1 MTTDRSSNKTPSR
14 AAVPESVDSFRNQFL
29 VAVPGAFQKGD
40 YFDGS
45 VSLLID
51 HSPLGAFG
59 LMINRPLSK
68 PLSELLVDVPQDLY
82 CPVFEGGPVE
92 GDRLFFLH
100 SGERQYPGTLKL
112 SNDIHL
118 TACDELIED
127 LIQGQPPSHIN
138 AYLGYA
144 GWAAAQL
151 ERELFEGVLLDAELF
166 DGKLSDGEQGESAW
180 LLTPSSAHIVFTT
193 PVAERRT
200 QAAALL
206 GIDLHLA
213 NWSAGHD

>member
-1 MTTDRSSNKTPSR
+1 MTSDRASNETSSR
-14 AAVPESVDSFRNQFL
+14 AEVAESGDSFRNQFL
-29 VAVPGAFQKGD
+29 VAVPGAFQAGD

-51 HSPLGAFG
+51 HSPQGAFG
-59 LMINRPLSK
+59 LMINRPLIKS
-68 PLSELLVDVPQDLY
+68 LSELLVDVPQDLY

-112 SNDIHL
+112 SDDIHL

-127 LIQGQPPSHIN
+127 LIRGQSPSHIN

-151 ERELFEGVLLDAELF
+151 ERELFEGVVFDGELF
-166 DGKLSDGEQGESAW
+166 DGELAKSAW
-180 LLTPSSAHIVFTT
+180 LLTPSSAHIVFTA

>member
-1 MTTDRSSNKTPSR
+1 
-14 AAVPESVDSFRNQFL
+14 
-29 VAVPGAFQKGD
+29 VAVPGAFQAGD
-40 YFDGS
+40 YFDGT

-51 HSPLGAFG
+51 HSPEGAFG

-68 PLSELLVDVPQDLY
+68 PLSELLVDVPQNLY

-112 SNDIHL
+112 SDDIHL
-118 TACDELIED
+118 TASDELIED
-127 LIQGQPPSHIN
+127 LIRGQSPIHIN

-151 ERELFEGVLLDAELF
+151 ERELLEGVLVEGELF
-166 DGKLSDGEQGESAW
+166 YGKLRESAW
-180 LLTPSSAHIVFTT
+180 LLTPSSAHIVFTA

>member
-1 MTTDRSSNKTPSR
+1 MTSDRASNNTSSR
-14 AAVPESVDSFRNQFL
+14 AGGAESGDSFRNQFL
-29 VAVPGAFQKGD
+29 VAVPGAFQAGD

-51 HSPLGAFG
+51 HGPQGAFG
-59 LMINRPLSK
+59 LMINRPLSN

-112 SNDIHL
+112 SDDIHL

-127 LIQGQPPSHIN
+127 LIRGQSPSHIN

-151 ERELFEGVLLDAELF
+151 ERELFEGVLLD
-166 DGKLSDGEQGESAW
+166 GKLSVGELGESAW
-180 LLTPSSAHIVFTT
+180 LLTPSSAHIVFTA

>member
-1 MTTDRSSNKTPSR
+1 MTSARAPHKTSSR
-14 AAVPESVDSFRNQFL
+14 AGDAESGDNFSNQFL
-29 VAVPGAFQKGD
+29 VAVPRAFQAGD

-51 HSPLGAFG
+51 HSPQGAFG
-59 LMINRPLSK
+59 LMINRPLNK
-68 PLSELLVDVPQDLY
+68 PLCELLADVPRDLY

-112 SNDIHL
+112 SDDIHL

-127 LIQGQPPSHIN
+127 LIRGQSPSHIN

-151 ERELFEGVLLDAELF
+151 ERELFEGVLLD
-166 DGKLSDGEQGESAW
+166 GKLRESAW
-180 LLTPSSAHIVFTT
+180 LLTPSSAHIVFTA

-206 GIDLHLA
+206 GIDLLLA
-213 NWSAGHD
+213 NWTAGHD

>member
-1 MTTDRSSNKTPSR
+1 MTSDRASNETSSR
-14 AAVPESVDSFRNQFL
+14 AGVAESGDSFRNQFL
-29 VAVPGAFQKGD
+29 VAVPGAFQAGD

-51 HSPLGAFG
+51 HSPRGAFG
-59 LMINRPLSK
+59 LMINRPLGK
-68 PLSELLVDVPQDLY
+68 PLSELLVDIPQDLY

-112 SNDIHL
+112 SDDIHL

-127 LIQGQPPSHIN
+127 LIRGQSPNHIN

-151 ERELFEGVLLDAELF
+151 ERELFEGVRLDAELF
-166 DGKLSDGEQGESAW
+166 DGEPLHGGLGESAW
-180 LLTPSSAHIVFTT
+180 LLTPSSAHIVFTA

>member
-1 MTTDRSSNKTPSR
+1 MTSDRASHKASSKAGGT
-14 AAVPESVDSFRNQFL
+14 ESGDSFKNQFL
-29 VAVPGAFQKGD
+29 VAVPGAFQAGD

-51 HSPLGAFG
+51 HGPQGAFG

-68 PLSELLVDVPQDLY
+68 PLSELLVDVPQDLH
-82 CPVFEGGPVE
+82 CPVYEGGPVE

-112 SNDIHL
+112 SDDIHL

-127 LIQGQPPSHIN
+127 LIRGQSPSHIN

-151 ERELFEGVLLDAELF
+151 ERELFEGVVF
-166 DGKLSDGEQGESAW
+166 DGELAKSAW
-180 LLTPSSAHIVFTT
+180 LLTPSSAHIVFTA
-193 PVAERRT
+193 PVPERRT